1 MVVVTRIN
9 VLVLGFIL
17 MGSAAHAEMP
27 WPRHTVDTSSEG
39 ADGAKLQD
47 VNADG
52 LPDLVVPWEEGGQ
65 IRVYLHPGPKKVTQ
79 RWPSVTVG
87 MVTSPEDAI
96 FVDLDHDGHVDVVSC
111 CEGTQRTIQVH
122 WAPKWASDYLDASQ
136 WKTEQI
142 PCTVGE
148 QMWMFAVS
156 MQVDGHAGTDLIVGS
171 KGVNASVSWLESPED
186 PRKLD
191 EWKLHHII
199 PAGWIMSLRLADMN
213 ADGQH
218 DLLLSDR
225 RGMTRGVKW
234 LEVPSNPVADKWPV
248 HNIGGRENEVMFL
261 DIADLDGDRQS
272 EVVVATHQSK
282 MLVLSQELLNGKTT
296 NRWSHTSI
304 ANPHAIPK
312 GKGVAIGDLN
322 QDGFNDIVH
331 STEPSG
337 DPRLSGVT
345 WLRQE
350 RVNGRVTWV
359 SSDISGPD
367 GIKFDLVRLFDLDQD
382 GDLDVITCE
391 ERHNLGVIWYE
402 NPSR

>member
-136 WKTEQI
+136 WKT
-142 PCTVGE
+142 
-148 QMWMFAVS
+148 
-156 MQVDGHAGTDLIVGS
+156 
-171 KGVNASVSWLESPED
+171 
-186 PRKLD
+186 
-191 EWKLHHII
+191 
-199 PAGWIMSLRLADMN
+199 
-213 ADGQH
+213 
-218 DLLLSDR
+218 
-225 RGMTRGVKW
+225 
-234 LEVPSNPVADKWPV
+234 
-248 HNIGGRENEVMFL
+248 
-261 DIADLDGDRQS
+261 
-272 EVVVATHQSK
+272 
-282 MLVLSQELLNGKTT
+282 
-296 NRWSHTSI
+296 
-304 ANPHAIPK
+304 
-312 GKGVAIGDLN
+312 
-322 QDGFNDIVH
+322 
-331 STEPSG
+331 
-337 DPRLSGVT
+337 
-345 WLRQE
+345 
-350 RVNGRVTWV
+350 
-359 SSDISGPD
+359 
-367 GIKFDLVRLFDLDQD
+367 
-382 GDLDVITCE
+382 
-391 ERHNLGVIWYE
+391 
-402 NPSR
+402 